1 MIFSIQRFILFFIAL
16 LFLLFS
22 IMFFYYF
29 KSQEE
34 QTSKVIYTTLEHELA
49 ERAYSI
55 SKMMEKKDDILLFR
69 SLLVNAVANNN
80 FLKAILVFDDDK
92 LLLTTDPKIK
102 SVDENLILS
111 DIKTYN
117 EKLSKITYLKGDII
131 FFEQNKQKSID
142 LIFLI
147 DKEEI
152 NQYFIKNREEFFIY
166 FGFLPI
172 FGFFLFY
179 IVFRKY
185 ITIPLEKLRQLAYY
199 NNKIPKAFKIREL
212 ESIRHSMVDSFSRLE
227 NEKKEFFLMAR
238 TDSLS
243 GLANRNSLQEF
254 LDRLIPTA
262 KRKKEEFAFL
272 FLDLDHFKTI
282 NDSLGHNIGDELLQ
296 KISGI
301 LKKVL
306 RPNDFIARVGGDEF
320 VLIIQDYKSNLE
332 LTNII
337 KRVQKQLSKPW
348 VIQTHPV
355 ETTCSIGI
363 AIFPQD
369 GKDQISLMKSAD
381 IAMYEAKKHGRN
393 QYHFF
398 TKELNDKLL
407 KIINLNKQMRIALK
421 NGDYQLFYQPKVCL
435 KDSKII
441 GVEALIRWID
451 KEKGFIPPS
460 DFIPLAEENDF
471 IIDLGDWIVE
481 EALNQYLDWKNKG
494 IDIVMSI
501 NISAKQ
507 FLQNRFAENLIEKI
521 NSKKIEPNRII
532 LELTEYILIDQ
543 NNSVYSTLRKLN
555 EFGVS
560 ISLDD
565 FGTGYSSLSYLKK
578 YPIDYLKIDKSFIDD
593 SCNSQGKVFIETI
606 VKMGQT
612 LNMKIV
618 AEGVETQEQVEY
630 LKSISC
636 NLYQGYYFSK
646 PIKAKELEDLEI
658 VHNFVSIT

>member
-69 SLLVNAVANNN
+69 SLFVNTVANNN
-80 FLKAILVFDDDK
+80 FLKAILVFDDGE

-131 FFEQNKQKSID
+131 FFEQNKQKSLN
-142 LIFLI
+142 LIFLLN
-147 DKEEI
+147 KEEI

-185 ITIPLEKLRQLAYY
+185 ITIPLEKLRQLVYY

-262 KRKKEEFAFL
+262 KRKQEEFAFL

-646 PIKAKELEDLEI
+646 PIKAKELEKFYKSL
-658 VHNFVSIT
+658 

>member
-69 SLLVNAVANNN
+69 SLFVNAVANNN

-131 FFEQNKQKSID
+131 FFEQNKQKSLN
-142 LIFLI
+142 LIFLLN
-147 DKEEI
+147 KEEI

-646 PIKAKELEDLEI
+646 PIKAKELEEFYKSL
-658 VHNFVSIT
+658 

>member
-1 MIFSIQRFILFFIAL
+1 MIFGIQRFILFFIAL

-69 SLLVNAVANNN
+69 SLFVNAVANNN
-80 FLKAILVFDDDK
+80 FLKAILVFDDGK

-102 SVDENLILS
+102 SVDKNLILS

-117 EKLSKITYLKGDII
+117 EKLSKITYLKDDII
-131 FFEQNKQKSID
+131 FFEQNKQKSLN
-142 LIFLI
+142 LIFLLN
-147 DKEEI
+147 KEEI

-320 VLIIQDYKSNLE
+320 VLIIQDFKSNLE

-471 IIDLGDWIVE
+471 ILDLGDWIVE

-646 PIKAKELEDLEI
+646 PIKAKELEEFYKSL
-658 VHNFVSIT
+658 

>member
-69 SLLVNAVANNN
+69 SLFVNTVANNN
-80 FLKAILVFDDDK
+80 FLKAILVFDDGK

-102 SVDENLILS
+102 SVDKNLILS

-117 EKLSKITYLKGDII
+117 EKLSKVTYLKDDIL
-131 FFEQNKQKSID
+131 FYEQNKKKSLD
-142 LIFLI
+142 FVYVL

-179 IVFRKY
+179 IVFRRY

-320 VLIIQDYKSNLE
+320 VLIIQDFKSNLE

-337 KRVQKQLSKPW
+337 KRVHKQLSKPW

-471 IIDLGDWIVE
+471 IIELGDWIVE

-646 PIKAKELEDLEI
+646 PIKAKELEEFYKSL
-658 VHNFVSIT
+658 

>member
-69 SLLVNAVANNN
+69 SLFVNTVANNN
-80 FLKAILVFDDDK
+80 FLKAILVFDDGK

-102 SVDENLILS
+102 SVDKNLILS

-117 EKLSKITYLKGDII
+117 EKLSKITYLKDDII

-142 LIFLI
+142 LIFLLN
-147 DKEEI
+147 KEEI

-254 LDRLIPTA
+254 LNRLIPTA

-471 IIDLGDWIVE
+471 IIELGDWIVE

-646 PIKAKELEDLEI
+646 PIKAKELEEFYKSL
-658 VHNFVSIT
+658 

>member
-1 MIFSIQRFILFFIAL
+1 MIFGIQRFILFFIVL

-69 SLLVNAVANNN
+69 SLFVNAVANNN
-80 FLKAILVFDDDK
+80 FLKAILVFDDGK
-92 LLLTTDPKIK
+92 LLLTTGPKIK
-102 SVDENLILS
+102 SVDKNLILS

-117 EKLSKITYLKGDII
+117 EKLSKITYLKDDII
-131 FFEQNKQKSID
+131 FFEQNKQKSLN
-142 LIFLI
+142 LIFLLN
-147 DKEEI
+147 KEEI

-172 FGFFLFY
+172 FGFFIFY
-179 IVFRKY
+179 IVFRRY

-320 VLIIQDYKSNLE
+320 VLIIQDFKSNLE

-471 IIDLGDWIVE
+471 IIELGDWIVE
-481 EALNQYLDWKNKG
+481 EALNQYVDWKNKG

-606 VKMGQT
+606 VKMGQI

-646 PIKAKELEDLEI
+646 PIKAKELEEFYKSL
-658 VHNFVSIT
+658 

>member
-102 SVDENLILS
+102 SVDKNLILS

-117 EKLSKITYLKGDII
+117 EKLSKITYLKDDII

-147 DKEEI
+147 DNEEI

-254 LDRLIPTA
+254 LNRLIPTA

-471 IIDLGDWIVE
+471 IIELGDWIVE

-646 PIKAKELEDLEI
+646 PIKAKELEEFYKSL
-658 VHNFVSIT
+658 

>member
-1 MIFSIQRFILFFIAL
+1 MIFGIQRFILFFIAL

-69 SLLVNAVANNN
+69 SLFVNAVANNN
-80 FLKAILVFDDDK
+80 FLRAILVFDDGK

-102 SVDENLILS
+102 SVDKNLILS

-117 EKLSKITYLKGDII
+117 EKLSKITYLKDDII
-131 FFEQNKQKSID
+131 FFEQNKQKSLN
-142 LIFLI
+142 LIFLLN
-147 DKEEI
+147 KEEI

-179 IVFRKY
+179 IVFRRY

-471 IIDLGDWIVE
+471 IIELGDWIVE

-646 PIKAKELEDLEI
+646 PIKAKELEEFYKSL
-658 VHNFVSIT
+658 

>member
-69 SLLVNAVANNN
+69 SLFVNTVANNN

-102 SVDENLILS
+102 SVDKNLILS

-117 EKLSKITYLKGDII
+117 EKLSKITYLKDDII
-131 FFEQNKQKSID
+131 FFEQNNQQSID

-243 GLANRNSLQEF
+243 GLANRNSLKEF

-471 IIDLGDWIVE
+471 IIELGDWIVE

-646 PIKAKELEDLEI
+646 PIKAKELEEFYKSL
-658 VHNFVSIT
+658 

>member
-69 SLLVNAVANNN
+69 SLFVNAVANNN

-407 KIINLNKQMRIALK
+407 KIINLNKQIRIALK

-471 IIDLGDWIVE
+471 IIELGDWIVE

-646 PIKAKELEDLEI
+646 PIKAKELEEFYKSL
-658 VHNFVSIT
+658 

>member
-1 MIFSIQRFILFFIAL
+1 MIFGIQRFILFFIAL

-69 SLLVNAVANNN
+69 SLFVNAVANNN
-80 FLKAILVFDDDK
+80 FLRAILVFDDGK

-102 SVDENLILS
+102 SVDKNLILS

-117 EKLSKITYLKGDII
+117 EKLSKITYLKDDII
-131 FFEQNKQKSID
+131 FFEQNKQKSLN
-142 LIFLI
+142 LIFLLN
-147 DKEEI
+147 KEEI

-320 VLIIQDYKSNLE
+320 VLIIQDFKSNLE

-618 AEGVETQEQVEY
+618 AEGVETKEQVEY

-646 PIKAKELEDLEI
+646 PIKAKELEEFYKSL
-658 VHNFVSIT
+658 

>member
-69 SLLVNAVANNN
+69 SLFVNTVANNN
-80 FLKAILVFDDDK
+80 FLKAILVFDDGK

-102 SVDENLILS
+102 SVDKNLILS

-646 PIKAKELEDLEI
+646 PIKAKELEEFYKSL
-658 VHNFVSIT
+658 

>member
-69 SLLVNAVANNN
+69 SLFVNTVANNN
-80 FLKAILVFDDDK
+80 FLKAILVFDDGK

-102 SVDENLILS
+102 SVDKNLILS

-117 EKLSKITYLKGDII
+117 KKLSKVTYLKDDIL
-131 FFEQNKQKSID
+131 FYEQNKKKSLD
-142 LIFLI
+142 FVYVL

-152 NQYFIKNREEFFIY
+152 NQYFIKNREEFFLY
-166 FGFLPI
+166 FGFLSI

-179 IVFRKY
+179 IVFRRY

-199 NNKIPKAFKIREL
+199 NNKIPKAFKIKEL
-212 ESIRHSMVDSFSRLE
+212 ESIRHSMVDTFSRLE

-262 KRKKEEFAFL
+262 KRKQEEFAFL

-282 NDSLGHNIGDELLQ
+282 NDSLGHNIGDELLK

-337 KRVQKQLSKPW
+337 KRVHKQLSKPW

-421 NGDYQLFYQPKVCL
+421 NGDYHLFYQPKVCL

-471 IIDLGDWIVE
+471 IIELGDWIVE

-521 NSKKIEPNRII
+521 NSKKIESNRII

-646 PIKAKELEDLEI
+646 PIKAKELEEFYKSL
-658 VHNFVSIT
+658 

>member
-1 MIFSIQRFILFFIAL
+1 MIFGIQRFILFFIAL

-69 SLLVNAVANNN
+69 SLFVNAVANNN
-80 FLKAILVFDDDK
+80 FLRAILVFDDGK

-102 SVDENLILS
+102 SVDKNLILS

-117 EKLSKITYLKGDII
+117 EKLSKITYLKNDII
-131 FFEQNKQKSID
+131 FFEQNKQKSLN
-142 LIFLI
+142 LIFLLN
-147 DKEEI
+147 KEEI

-179 IVFRKY
+179 IVFRRY

-243 GLANRNSLQEF
+243 GLANRNSLKEF

-320 VLIIQDYKSNLE
+320 VLIIQDFKSNLE

-337 KRVQKQLSKPW
+337 KRVQKQLSKSW

-471 IIDLGDWIVE
+471 IIELGDWIVE
-481 EALNQYLDWKNKG
+481 EALNQYVDWKNKG

-646 PIKAKELEDLEI
+646 PIKAKELEEFYKSL
-658 VHNFVSIT
+658 

>member
-69 SLLVNAVANNN
+69 SLFVNTVANNN
-80 FLKAILVFDDDK
+80 FLKAILVFDDGK

-102 SVDENLILS
+102 SVDKNLILS

-117 EKLSKITYLKGDII
+117 KKLSKVTYLKDDIL
-131 FFEQNKQKSID
+131 FYEQNKKKSLD
-142 LIFLI
+142 FVYVL

-152 NQYFIKNREEFFIY
+152 NQYFIKNREEFFLY

-179 IVFRKY
+179 IVFRRY

-199 NNKIPKAFKIREL
+199 NNKIPKAFKIKEL
-212 ESIRHSMVDSFSRLE
+212 ESIRHSMVDTFSRLE

-262 KRKKEEFAFL
+262 KRKQEEFAFL

-282 NDSLGHNIGDELLQ
+282 NDSLGHNIGDELLK

-337 KRVQKQLSKPW
+337 KRVHKQLSKPW

-421 NGDYQLFYQPKVCL
+421 NGDYHLFYQPKVCL
-435 KDSKII
+435 KDSKIV

-471 IIDLGDWIVE
+471 IIELGDWIVE

-521 NSKKIEPNRII
+521 NSKKIESNRII

-646 PIKAKELEDLEI
+646 PIKAKELEEFYKSL
-658 VHNFVSIT
+658 

>member
-131 FFEQNKQKSID
+131 FFEQNKQKSLN
-142 LIFLI
+142 LIFLLN
-147 DKEEI
+147 KEEI

-507 FLQNRFAENLIEKI
+507 FLQNRFAENLIEQI

-646 PIKAKELEDLEI
+646 PIKAKELEEFYKSL
-658 VHNFVSIT
+658 

>member
-69 SLLVNAVANNN
+69 SLFVNTVANNN

-117 EKLSKITYLKGDII
+117 EKLSKITYLKDDII

-179 IVFRKY
+179 IVFRRY

-471 IIDLGDWIVE
+471 IIELGDWIVE

-646 PIKAKELEDLEI
+646 PIKAKELEEFYKSL
-658 VHNFVSIT
+658 

>member
-1 MIFSIQRFILFFIAL
+1 MIFSIQRFILFFIVL

-22 IMFFYYF
+22 IMFFYYL

-69 SLLVNAVANNN
+69 SLFVNAVANNN

-646 PIKAKELEDLEI
+646 PIKAKELEEFYKSL
-658 VHNFVSIT
+658 

>member
-131 FFEQNKQKSID
+131 FFEQNKQKSLN
-142 LIFLI
+142 LIFLLN
-147 DKEEI
+147 KEEI

-332 LTNII
+332 LINII

-646 PIKAKELEDLEI
+646 PIKAKELEEFYKSL
-658 VHNFVSIT
+658 

>member
-131 FFEQNKQKSID
+131 FFEQNKQKSLN
-142 LIFLI
+142 LIFLLN
-147 DKEEI
+147 KEEI

-282 NDSLGHNIGDELLQ
+282 NDSLGHNIGDELLK

-646 PIKAKELEDLEI
+646 PIKAKELEEFYKSL
-658 VHNFVSIT
+658 

>member
-1 MIFSIQRFILFFIAL
+1 MIFGIQRFILFFIAL

-69 SLLVNAVANNN
+69 SLFVNAVANNN
-80 FLKAILVFDDDK
+80 FLKAILVFDDGK
-92 LLLTTDPKIK
+92 LILTTDPKIK
-102 SVDENLILS
+102 SVDKNLILS

-117 EKLSKITYLKGDII
+117 EKLSKITYLKDDII
-131 FFEQNKQKSID
+131 FFEQNKQKSLN
-142 LIFLI
+142 LIFLLN
-147 DKEEI
+147 KEEI

-320 VLIIQDYKSNLE
+320 VLIIQDFKSNLE

-646 PIKAKELEDLEI
+646 PIKAKELEEFYKSL
-658 VHNFVSIT
+658 

>member
-69 SLLVNAVANNN
+69 SLFVNTVANNN

-117 EKLSKITYLKGDII
+117 KKLSKVTYLKDDIL
-131 FFEQNKQKSID
+131 FYEQNKKKSLD
-142 LIFLI
+142 FVYVL

-152 NQYFIKNREEFFIY
+152 NQYFIKNREEFFLY
-166 FGFLPI
+166 FGFLPMV
-172 FGFFLFY
+172 GFFLFY
-179 IVFRKY
+179 IVFRRY

-238 TDSLS
+238 IDSLS

-262 KRKKEEFAFL
+262 KRKQEEFAFL

-306 RPNDFIARVGGDEF
+306 RPNEFIARVGGDEF

-646 PIKAKELEDLEI
+646 PIKAKELEEFYKSL
-658 VHNFVSIT
+658 

>member
-1 MIFSIQRFILFFIAL
+1 MIFGIQRFILFFIVL

-69 SLLVNAVANNN
+69 SLFVNAVANND
-80 FLKAILVFDDDK
+80 FLKAILVFDDGK

-102 SVDENLILS
+102 SVDKKLILS

-117 EKLSKITYLKGDII
+117 EKLSKITYLKDDII
-131 FFEQNKQKSID
+131 FFEQNNQKSLN
-142 LIFLI
+142 LIFLLN
-147 DKEEI
+147 KEEI

-238 TDSLS
+238 TDFLS

-320 VLIIQDYKSNLE
+320 VLIIQDFKSNLE

-471 IIDLGDWIVE
+471 IIELGDWIVE

-606 VKMGQT
+606 VKMGQI

-646 PIKAKELEDLEI
+646 PIKAKELEEFYKSL
-658 VHNFVSIT
+658 

>member
-1 MIFSIQRFILFFIAL
+1 MIFGIQRFILFFIVL

-69 SLLVNAVANNN
+69 SLFVNAVANNN
-80 FLKAILVFDDDK
+80 FLKAILVFDDGK

-102 SVDENLILS
+102 SVDKNLILS

-117 EKLSKITYLKGDII
+117 EKLSKITYLKDDII
-131 FFEQNKQKSID
+131 FFEQNKQKSLN
-142 LIFLI
+142 LIFLLN
-147 DKEEI
+147 KEEI

-172 FGFFLFY
+172 FGFFIFY

-320 VLIIQDYKSNLE
+320 VLIIQDFKSNLE

-471 IIDLGDWIVE
+471 IIELGDWIVE
-481 EALNQYLDWKNKG
+481 EALNQYVDWKNKG

-521 NSKKIEPNRII
+521 NSKKIDPNMII

-606 VKMGQT
+606 VKMGQI

-646 PIKAKELEDLEI
+646 PIKAKELEEFYKSL
-658 VHNFVSIT
+658 

>member
-69 SLLVNAVANNN
+69 SLFVNTVANNN

-117 EKLSKITYLKGDII
+117 KKLSKVTYLKDDIL
-131 FFEQNKQKSID
+131 FYEQNKKKSLD
-142 LIFLI
+142 FVYVL

-152 NQYFIKNREEFFIY
+152 NQYFIKNREEFFLY
-166 FGFLPI
+166 FGFLPMV
-172 FGFFLFY
+172 GFFLFY
-179 IVFRKY
+179 IVFRRY

-227 NEKKEFFLMAR
+227 NEKKEFFLMVR
-238 TDSLS
+238 IDSLS

-262 KRKKEEFAFL
+262 KRKQEEFAFL

-306 RPNDFIARVGGDEF
+306 RPNEFIARVGGDEF

-471 IIDLGDWIVE
+471 IIELGDWIVE

-646 PIKAKELEDLEI
+646 PIKAKELEEFYKSL
-658 VHNFVSIT
+658 